1 MILGIYGAGGNGKTA
16 VDLANVINNRSK
28 KWDRIVFID
37 DVINEKTIYGVD
49 VYTFEESVIMFSRDE
64 ISYVISNGEPS
75 DREML
80 YNRLKELECR
90 LETLINPDAW
100 VPEGTIIGEGCILAL
115 CSIGSD
121 TIIENN
127 VVISQDALI
136 GHDTKI
142 GANTNIS
149 AGAFVAGH
157 CNIGKNV
164 YIGPRAVLR
173 DRIDVE
179 ENAVVALGAVV
190 FKDVPGTAIAIGN
203 PAKHIKKEDGF
214 RIFG

>member
-28 KWDRIVFID
+28 RWDRIVFID

-49 VYTFEESVIMFSRDE
+49 VYTFEESVRMFSRDE